1 MIVIAAVTWSA
12 FSCGVIGS
20 LNSNTSIKPHDRFV
34 LGQNPHGK
42 FKTHLKNEGVT
53 VLKIFQAP
61 IEGGS
66 HSPIL
71 VNPQETVQVK
81 TDKNTALVIENTGNE
96 YASVTLKVK
105 GDLNLGMTYQQP

>member
-12 FSCGVIGS
+12 FSCGVISS

-34 LGQNPHGK
+34 LGQNPQGK

-53 VLKIFQAP
+53 VLKVFQAP

-66 HSPIL
+66 HSPTWSIRKKPCRL
-71 VNPQETVQVK
+71 KLTKTRRWSLRIQVM
-81 TDKNTALVIENTGNE
+81 NMRRL
-96 YASVTLKVK
+96 
-105 GDLNLGMTYQQP
+105 P